1 MKNFFNEFKT
11 FITKG
16 NIFDLAVGV
25 IVGTAFVA
33 LVKSLTT
40 NLINPLIGVFTGQAS
55 SLSNLKLVV
64 TDNLVFSYGAFLNDF
79 INFLI
84 TALVVFVLVKIINK
98 YMIKP
103 KEETT
108 KPNQELLVLQEIRD
122 IIANSK

>member
-25 IVGTAFVA
+25 IVGTAFVT

-64 TDNLVFSYGAFLNDF
+64 TDNLVFSYGTFLNDF

-84 TALVVFVLVKIINK
+84 TALVVFILVKIINK
-98 YMIKP
+98 CMIKP
-103 KEETT
+103 KAQKEASKE
-108 KPNQELLVLQEIRD
+108 ELLVLQEIRD
-122 IIANSK
+122 LLVKSK